1 MSLGTRE
8 ATETCEATC
17 HEELEVDETMAIFL
31 VHGLSK
37 AICNIYVKYS
47 PS

>member
-1 MSLGTRE
+1 MSFGTRK
-8 ATETCEATC
+8 AIETSEATC
-17 HEELEVDETMAIFL
+17 QKELKVEETMAIFL

-47 PS
+47 PP